1 MKKPQE
7 DAVKEPEQPLLRSP
21 GRSSEGACR
30 AFFSCKILIERSI
43 MTENREINKARSQKT
58 VKPCNCRELLSYS
71 RDQGTAGRIFSTV
84 LSAILCILILFSS
97 PDMYVRAEEGYDDVA
112 GSTSM
117 GKTNEK
123 LAPYGMTPVSGNM
136 IKDGEYIVGTE
147 CSSSFFH
154 IEEAKLIVRDG
165 KMTALLTMSSS
176 SYLLVYP
183 GTAEEAAA
191 APYEDYIPSV
201 EIDTWDTFTIPVE
214 ALDAELDLAAF
225 SKKKKK
231 WYPRKILF
239 HAADIPADCLLFEYP
254 DYDRISQALA
264 LYDEAHGT
272 GEGEESKTET
282 GSAEKTGAGSSEK
295 NGAGTPEKIGVGSS
309 EKTGDSSPEK
319 TETGSSEKTG
329 TEKAVQNTESRAVQI
344 DLSDG
349 EYSIEVSLAGGSGR
363 ASVTTPT
370 WMIVRESK
378 AYARLLWSS
387 PYYDYMILDG
397 KKYLNETTDGGSS
410 SFTIPIT
417 AMDAPMEIIADTTA
431 MGDPVEIEYT
441 LTFYEDTIGS
451 KSRVPQEGALRVLA
465 GAAVFIV
472 VGGILNHLIKKRRR

>member
-1 MKKPQE
+1 
-7 DAVKEPEQPLLRSP
+7 
-21 GRSSEGACR
+21 
-30 AFFSCKILIERSI
+30 
-43 MTENREINKARSQKT
+43 MTENREMIKTKTQKNAGRLNDRNHLPYLGTHRLYEGLLPARSSSFFDM
-58 VKPCNCRELLSYS
+58 RLLLS
-71 RDQGTAGRIFSTV
+71 V
-84 LSAILCILILFSS
+84 LLLILLSL
-97 PDMYVRAEEGYDDVA
+97 PAMYVRAEEGYDEVA

-117 GKTNEK
+117 GKTEEN
-123 LAPYGMTPVSGNM
+123 LAAYGMTPVSGNM

-154 IEEAKLIVRDG
+154 IEEAKLTVKGG
-165 KMTALLTMSSS
+165 KMSALLTMSSS

-214 ALDAELDLAAF
+214 ALDAELDLAAY

-239 HAADIPADCLLFEYP
+239 HAADIPADSLLFEYP
-254 DYDRISQALA
+254 DYDRISEALT
-264 LYDEAHGT
+264 LYDEFSEF
-272 GEGEESKTET
+272 GEGEES
-282 GSAEKTGAGSSEK
+282 GAGENKSES
-295 NGAGTPEKIGVGSS
+295 GSS
-309 EKTGDSSPEK
+309 EKTGSGSMENSGVGTAEK
-319 TETGSSEKTG
+319 TGDGSSEKTG
-329 TEKAVQNTESRAVQI
+329 TENREQNTEPQALPI
-344 DLSDG
+344 DLPDG

-370 WMIVRESK
+370 WMIVQEGR

-387 PYYDYMILDG
+387 PYYDFMILDG

-417 AMDAPMEIIADTTA
+417 AMDAPMEVIADTTA
-431 MGDPVEIEYT
+431 MGDPVEIDYT

-465 GAAVFIV
+465 GAAVFII
-472 VGGILNHLIKKRRR
+472 VGGIVNHFIKRRRR

>member
-1 MKKPQE
+1 
-7 DAVKEPEQPLLRSP
+7 
-21 GRSSEGACR
+21 
-30 AFFSCKILIERSI
+30 
-43 MTENREINKARSQKT
+43 MTENREMIKTRLQKT
-58 VKPCNCRELLSYS
+58 AGSHDRRGLLSYS
-71 RDQGTAGRIFSTV
+71 RGHRTAGMIFSPKLSSFFRTLLL
-84 LSAILCILILFSS
+84 LSALLSILLTL
-97 PDMYVRAEEGYDDVA
+97 PAMEVRAEKGYDEVA
-112 GSTSM
+112 GSASM
-117 GKTNEK
+117 GKTNEN

-154 IEEAKLIVRDG
+154 IEEAKLTVKEG

-214 ALDAELDLAAF
+214 ALDAELDLAAY

-239 HAADIPADCLLFEYP
+239 HAADIPADSLLFEYP
-254 DYDRISQALA
+254 DYDRIGEALT
-264 LYDEAHGT
+264 LYEEFSEF
-272 GEGEESKTET
+272 GEGGESKTEESKAEESKAEG
-282 GSAEKTGAGSSEK
+282 GSPEKSGS
-295 NGAGTPEKIGVGSS
+295 GTPEKAEGG
-309 EKTGDSSPEK
+309 SPEK
-319 TETGSSEKTG
+319 SGSGTYEKTG
-329 TEKAVQNTESRAVQI
+329 TEKGEQNAEPQAAPT
-344 DLSDG
+344 DLPDG

-370 WMIVRESK
+370 WMIVQEGR

-397 KKYLNETTDGGSS
+397 KKYVNETTDGGSS

-417 AMDAPMEIIADTTA
+417 AMDAPMEVIADTTA
-431 MGDPVEIEYT
+431 MGDPVEIDYT

-465 GAAVFIV
+465 GAAVFII
-472 VGGILNHLIKKRRR
+472 VGGIVNHFIKRRRR

>member
-1 MKKPQE
+1 
-7 DAVKEPEQPLLRSP
+7 
-21 GRSSEGACR
+21 
-30 AFFSCKILIERSI
+30 
-43 MTENREINKARSQKT
+43 MTKTKFQKT
-58 VKPCNCRELLSYS
+58 AKPGDFRELLSYS
-71 RDQGTAGRIFSTV
+71 GDKTAAGRIVSAL
-84 LSAILCILILFSS
+84 LSALLCILILLSL
-97 PDMYVRAEEGYDDVA
+97 PAMHVRAEEGYDEVA
-112 GSTSM
+112 GSSSM
-117 GKTNEK
+117 GQTDED

-136 IKDGEYIVGTE
+136 IKDGEYIVSTE

-154 IEEAKLIVRDG
+154 IEEAKLTVKDG

-183 GTAEEAAA
+183 GTAEQAAA

-201 EIDTWDTFTIPVE
+201 EIDTWDTFTIPVQ

-239 HAADIPADCLLFEYP
+239 HAADIPAESLLFEYP

-264 LYDEAHGT
+264 LYDEAD
-272 GEGEESKTET
+272 EIEETAQTEET
-282 GSAEKTGAGSSEK
+282 
-295 NGAGTPEKIGVGSS
+295 VQ
-309 EKTGDSSPEK
+309 
-319 TETGSSEKTG
+319 TEEPVQ
-329 TEKAVQNTESRAVQI
+329 TEETVQNTEPQAIQI
-344 DLSDG
+344 DLPDG
-349 EYSIEVSLAGGSGR
+349 EYSVEVSLAGGSGR

-370 WMIVRESK
+370 WMNVQEGR

-397 KKYLNETTDGGSS
+397 RQYLNETEDGGSS
-410 SFTIPIT
+410 SFTIPVT
-417 AMDAPMEIIADTTA
+417 AMDEPMKVIADTTA

-441 LTFYEDTIGS
+441 LTFYKDTIGS

-472 VGGILNHLIKKRRR
+472 AGGIMNHFIKKRRR

>member
-1 MKKPQE
+1 
-7 DAVKEPEQPLLRSP
+7 
-21 GRSSEGACR
+21 
-30 AFFSCKILIERSI
+30 
-43 MTENREINKARSQKT
+43 MTENREMIKTKTQKKAGRLNDRNHLPYLGTHRLQGALLPARRSSFFDILLLFS
-58 VKPCNCRELLSYS
+58 VMLLILLSLP
-71 RDQGTAGRIFSTV
+71 V
-84 LSAILCILILFSS
+84 
-97 PDMYVRAEEGYDDVA
+97 MYVRAEEGYDEVA
-112 GSTSM
+112 GPTSM
-117 GKTNEK
+117 GKTEEN
-123 LAPYGMTPVSGNM
+123 LAVYGMTPVSGNM

-154 IEEAKLIVRDG
+154 IEEAKLTVKEG

-214 ALDAELDLAAF
+214 ALDAELDLAAY

-239 HAADIPADCLLFEYP
+239 HAADIPADSLLFEYP
-254 DYDRISQALA
+254 DYDRISQALT
-264 LYDEAHGT
+264 LYEEFSEF
-272 GEGEESKTET
+272 GEGEESEAGENKSESGNPEIT
-282 GSAEKTGAGSSEK
+282 GSGSMENSGVGTAEKTGDGSTEK
-295 NGAGTPEKIGVGSS
+295 P
-309 EKTGDSSPEK
+309 
-319 TETGSSEKTG
+319 G
-329 TEKAVQNTESRAVQI
+329 TEKREQNTEPQALPVE
-344 DLSDG
+344 LPDG
-349 EYSIEVSLAGGSGR
+349 EYSVEVSLAGGSGR

-370 WMIVRESK
+370 WMIVQEGR

-397 KKYLNETTDGGSS
+397 KKYVNETTDGGSS

-417 AMDAPMEIIADTTA
+417 AMDAPMEVIADTTA
-431 MGDPVEIEYT
+431 MGDPVEIDYT

-465 GAAVFIV
+465 GAAVFII
-472 VGGILNHLIKKRRR
+472 VGGIVNHFIKRRRR

>member
-1 MKKPQE
+1 MIKTRSKKTA
-7 DAVKEPEQPLLRSP
+7 DT
-21 GRSSEGACR
+21 GH
-30 AFFSCKILIERSI
+30 
-43 MTENREINKARSQKT
+43 
-58 VKPCNCRELLSYS
+58 CREMLSYS
-71 RDQGTAGRIFSTV
+71 IDRRFAGRV
-84 LSAILCILILFSS
+84 LSRMLSALLCLLILLSL
-97 PDMYVRAEEGYDDVA
+97 PAIHVRAEEGYDQVA
-112 GSTSM
+112 GSASM
-117 GKTNEK
+117 GKTNEN

-147 CSSSFFH
+147 CSSSFCH
-154 IEEAKLIVRDG
+154 IEEAKLTVKDG

-214 ALDAELDLAAF
+214 ALDTELDLAAF

-239 HAADIPADCLLFEYP
+239 HAADLPADSLLFAYP
-254 DYDRISQALA
+254 DYERISKALT
-264 LYDEAHGT
+264 LYDEA
-272 GEGEESKTET
+272 GEFREDPQTE
-282 GSAEKTGAGSSEK
+282 AETVAQITE
-295 NGAGTPEKIGVGSS
+295 PEALQ
-309 EKTGDSSPEK
+309 T
-319 TETGSSEKTG
+319 
-329 TEKAVQNTESRAVQI
+329 
-344 DLSDG
+344 DLPDG
-349 EYSIEVSLAGGSGR
+349 EYSIEVSLSGGSGR

-370 WMIVRESK
+370 WMNVQDGE

-397 KKYLNETTDGGSS
+397 RKYLNETTDGGSS

-417 AMDAPMEIIADTTA
+417 AMDAPVEIIADTTA

-472 VGGILNHLIKKRRR
+472 AGGILNHFIKKRRR

>member
-1 MKKPQE
+1 MRIT
-7 DAVKEPEQPLLRSP
+7 KEQIIAGGHNYRNHL
-21 GRSSEGACR
+21 
-30 AFFSCKILIERSI
+30 SCF
-43 MTENREINKARSQKT
+43 
-58 VKPCNCRELLSYS
+58 
-71 RDQGTAGRIFSTV
+71 GTHRFRWGVLPAV
-84 LSAILCILILFSS
+84 LSAFLWILLLLSFPAMHVC
-97 PDMYVRAEEGYDDVA
+97 AEEGYDEVA

-117 GKTNEK
+117 GKTEEN
-123 LAPYGMTPVSGNM
+123 LASYGMTPVSGNM
-136 IKDGEYIVGTE
+136 IRDGEYIVGTE

-154 IEEAKLIVRDG
+154 IEEARLTVKDG

-214 ALDAELDLAAF
+214 ALDAELDLAAY

-239 HAADIPADCLLFEYP
+239 HASDIPEDSLLFEYP

-264 LYDEAHGT
+264 LYDEA
-272 GEGEESKTET
+272 EEFGEESEGKAGAGTPK
-282 GSAEKTGAGSSEK
+282 KTGAGASKKTGSGSSK
-295 NGAGTPEKIGVGSS
+295 KTGSGSS
-309 EKTGDSSPEK
+309 EKTES
-319 TETGSSEKTG
+319 GSSEKKG
-329 TEKAVQNTESRAVQI
+329 RENAEQNTEAQALQI
-344 DLSDG
+344 DIPDG

-370 WMIVRESK
+370 WMNVQEGR

-387 PYYDYMILDG
+387 PYYDYMILEG
-397 KKYLNETTDGGSS
+397 RKYLNETTDGGSS

-431 MGDPVEIEYT
+431 MGDPVEIDYT

-465 GAAVFIV
+465 GAVVFII
-472 VGGILNHLIKKRRR
+472 VGGIVNHFIKKRRR

>member
-1 MKKPQE
+1 
-7 DAVKEPEQPLLRSP
+7 
-21 GRSSEGACR
+21 
-30 AFFSCKILIERSI
+30 
-43 MTENREINKARSQKT
+43 MTKTKFQKT
-58 VKPCNCRELLSYS
+58 AKPGDFRELLSYS
-71 RDQGTAGRIFSTV
+71 GDKTAAGRIVSAL
-84 LSAILCILILFSS
+84 LSALLCILILLSL
-97 PDMYVRAEEGYDDVA
+97 PAMHVRAEEGYDEVA
-112 GSTSM
+112 GSSSM
-117 GKTNEK
+117 GQTDED

-136 IKDGEYIVGTE
+136 IKDGEYIVSTE

-154 IEEAKLIVRDG
+154 IEEAKLTVKDG

-183 GTAEEAAA
+183 GTAEQAAA

-201 EIDTWDTFTIPVE
+201 EIDTWDTFTIPVQ

-239 HAADIPADCLLFEYP
+239 HAADIPADSLLFEYP

-264 LYDEAHGT
+264 LYDEADEIEETAQTEGT
-272 GEGEESKTET
+272 VQTEET
-282 GSAEKTGAGSSEK
+282 
-295 NGAGTPEKIGVGSS
+295 
-309 EKTGDSSPEK
+309 
-319 TETGSSEKTG
+319 
-329 TEKAVQNTESRAVQI
+329 VQNTEPQAIQI
-344 DLSDG
+344 DLPDG
-349 EYSIEVSLAGGSGR
+349 EYSVEVSLAGGSGR

-370 WMIVRESK
+370 WMNVQEGR

-397 KKYLNETTDGGSS
+397 RQYLNETEDGGSS
-410 SFTIPIT
+410 SFTIPVT
-417 AMDAPMEIIADTTA
+417 AMDEPMKVIADTTA

-441 LTFYEDTIGS
+441 LTFYKDTIGS

-472 VGGILNHLIKKRRR
+472 VGGIINHFIKKRRR

>member
-1 MKKPQE
+1 MIIT
-7 DAVKEPEQPLLRSP
+7 KEQIKAGGHNYRNHL
-21 GRSSEGACR
+21 
-30 AFFSCKILIERSI
+30 SCF
-43 MTENREINKARSQKT
+43 
-58 VKPCNCRELLSYS
+58 
-71 RDQGTAGRIFSTV
+71 GTHRFRWGVLPAV
-84 LSAILCILILFSS
+84 LSAFLWILLLLSFPAMHVC
-97 PDMYVRAEEGYDDVA
+97 AEEGYDEVA

-117 GKTNEK
+117 GKTEEN
-123 LAPYGMTPVSGNM
+123 LASYGMTPVSGNM
-136 IKDGEYIVGTE
+136 IRDGEYIVGTE

-154 IEEAKLIVRDG
+154 IEEARLTVKDG

-176 SYLLVYP
+176 SYLLVYL

-214 ALDAELDLAAF
+214 ALDAELDLAAY

-239 HAADIPADCLLFEYP
+239 HASDIPADSLLFEYP
-254 DYDRISQALA
+254 DYDRISRALA
-264 LYDEAHGT
+264 LYDEA
-272 GEGEESKTET
+272 EEFGEETESKAGAGASKKT
-282 GSAEKTGAGSSEK
+282 GSGSSK
-295 NGAGTPEKIGVGSS
+295 KTASGSS
-309 EKTGDSSPEK
+309 EKTEIA
-319 TETGSSEKTG
+319 SSEKKG
-329 TEKAVQNTESRAVQI
+329 KENAVQNTEAQALQI
-344 DLSDG
+344 DMPDG
-349 EYSIEVSLAGGSGR
+349 DYSIEVSLAGGSGR

-370 WMIVRESK
+370 WMNVQEGR

-387 PYYDYMILDG
+387 PYYDYMILEG
-397 KKYLNETTDGGSS
+397 RKYLNETTDGGSS

-431 MGDPVEIEYT
+431 MGDPVEIDYT

-465 GAAVFIV
+465 GAVVFII
-472 VGGILNHLIKKRRR
+472 VGGIVNHFIKKRRR

>member
-1 MKKPQE
+1 MT
-7 DAVKEPEQPLLRSP
+7 ST
-21 GRSSEGACR
+21 
-30 AFFSCKILIERSI
+30 ERSI
-43 MTENREINKARSQKT
+43 MTENRMMIIIKEQIKAGGH
-58 VKPCNCRELLSYS
+58 NCRNQLSCFATHRFRPGVLPAMLSAFLWILLLLSLP
-71 RDQGTAGRIFSTV
+71 AV
-84 LSAILCILILFSS
+84 HVC
-97 PDMYVRAEEGYDDVA
+97 AEEGYDEVA

-117 GKTNEK
+117 GKTEEN
-123 LAPYGMTPVSGNM
+123 LASYGMTPVSGNM
-136 IKDGEYIVGTE
+136 IRDGEYIVGTE

-154 IEEAKLIVRDG
+154 IEEARLTVKNG

-214 ALDAELDLAAF
+214 ALDAELDLAAY

-239 HAADIPADCLLFEYP
+239 HASDIPAASLLFEYP

-264 LYDEAHGT
+264 LYDEA
-272 GEGEESKTET
+272 EEFGEERESK
-282 GSAEKTGAGSSEK
+282 A
-295 NGAGTPEKIGVGSS
+295 GAGTPKKTGSGSS
-309 EKTGDSSPEK
+309 EKTES
-319 TETGSSEKTG
+319 GSSEKKG
-329 TEKAVQNTESRAVQI
+329 RENAVQNTEAQALQI
-344 DLSDG
+344 DIPDG
-349 EYSIEVSLAGGSGR
+349 DYSIEVSLAGGSGR

-370 WMIVRESK
+370 WMNVQEGR

-387 PYYDYMILDG
+387 PYYDYMILEG
-397 KKYLNETTDGGSS
+397 KKYLNETTDGGTS

-431 MGDPVEIEYT
+431 MGDPVEIDYT

-465 GAAVFIV
+465 GAAVFII
-472 VGGILNHLIKKRRR
+472 VGGIVNHFIKKRRR

>member
-1 MKKPQE
+1 
-7 DAVKEPEQPLLRSP
+7 
-21 GRSSEGACR
+21 
-30 AFFSCKILIERSI
+30 
-43 MTENREINKARSQKT
+43 MTENREMIKTKTQKRAGRLNDRNHLPYLGTHRLYEGLLPARSSSFFDMLL
-58 VKPCNCRELLSYS
+58 LLS
-71 RDQGTAGRIFSTV
+71 V
-84 LSAILCILILFSS
+84 LLLILLSL
-97 PDMYVRAEEGYDDVA
+97 PAMYVRAEEGYDEVA

-117 GKTNEK
+117 GKTEEN
-123 LAPYGMTPVSGNM
+123 LAVYGMTPVSGNM

-154 IEEAKLIVRDG
+154 IEEAKLTVKDG

-214 ALDAELDLAAF
+214 ALDAELDLAAY

-239 HAADIPADCLLFEYP
+239 HAADIPADSLLFEYP
-254 DYDRISQALA
+254 DYDRISEALT
-264 LYDEAHGT
+264 LYDEFSEF
-272 GEGEESKTET
+272 GEGEESGAGENKSESGNPEIT
-282 GSAEKTGAGSSEK
+282 GSGSMENSGVGTAEKTG
-295 NGAGTPEKIGVGSS
+295 
-309 EKTGDSSPEK
+309 D
-319 TETGSSEKTG
+319 GSSEKTG
-329 TEKAVQNTESRAVQI
+329 TENREQNTEPQALPV
-344 DLSDG
+344 DLPDG
-349 EYSIEVSLAGGSGR
+349 EYSIEVSLAGGGGR

-370 WMIVRESK
+370 WMIVQKGRV
-378 AYARLLWSS
+378 YARLLWSS

-417 AMDAPMEIIADTTA
+417 AMDAPMEVIADTTA
-431 MGDPVEIEYT
+431 MGDPVEIDYT

-451 KSRVPQEGALRVLA
+451 KSRVPQEGALQVLA
-465 GAAVFIV
+465 GAAVFII
-472 VGGILNHLIKKRRR
+472 VGGIVNHFIKRRRR

>member
-1 MKKPQE
+1 
-7 DAVKEPEQPLLRSP
+7 
-21 GRSSEGACR
+21 
-30 AFFSCKILIERSI
+30 
-43 MTENREINKARSQKT
+43 MTKTKFQKT
-58 VKPCNCRELLSYS
+58 AKPGDFRELLSYS
-71 RDQGTAGRIFSTV
+71 GDKTAAGRIVSAL
-84 LSAILCILILFSS
+84 LSALLCILILLSL
-97 PDMYVRAEEGYDDVA
+97 PAMHVRAEEGYDEVA
-112 GSTSM
+112 GSSSM
-117 GKTNEK
+117 GQTDED

-136 IKDGEYIVGTE
+136 IKDGEYIVSTE

-154 IEEAKLIVRDG
+154 IEEAKLTVKDG

-183 GTAEEAAA
+183 GTAEQAAA

-201 EIDTWDTFTIPVE
+201 EIDTWDTFTIPVQ

-239 HAADIPADCLLFEYP
+239 HAADIPADALLFEYP
-254 DYDRISQALA
+254 DYDRISQALT
-264 LYDEAHGT
+264 LYEEFSEF
-272 GEGEESKTET
+272 GEGEESEAGENKSET
-282 GSAEKTGAGSSEK
+282 GNPEITGSGSMENSGVGTAEKTGDGSTEK
-295 NGAGTPEKIGVGSS
+295 P
-309 EKTGDSSPEK
+309 
-319 TETGSSEKTG
+319 G
-329 TEKAVQNTESRAVQI
+329 TEKREQNTEPQALPVE
-344 DLSDG
+344 LPDG
-349 EYSIEVSLAGGSGR
+349 EYSVEVSLAGGSGR

-370 WMIVRESK
+370 WMIVQEGR

-397 KKYLNETTDGGSS
+397 KKYVNETTDGGSS

-417 AMDAPMEIIADTTA
+417 AMDAPMEVIADTTA
-431 MGDPVEIEYT
+431 MGDPVEIDYT

-465 GAAVFIV
+465 GAAVFII
-472 VGGILNHLIKKRRR
+472 VGGIVNHFIKRRRR

>member
-1 MKKPQE
+1 MIKTR
-7 DAVKEPEQPLLRSP
+7 L
-21 GRSSEGACR
+21 
-30 AFFSCKILIERSI
+30 
-43 MTENREINKARSQKT
+43 QKT
-58 VKPCNCRELLSYS
+58 AGSHDRRGLLSYS
-71 RDQGTAGRIFSTV
+71 RGHRTAGMIFSPKLSSFFRTLLL
-84 LSAILCILILFSS
+84 LSALLSILLTL
-97 PDMYVRAEEGYDDVA
+97 PAMEVRAEKGYDEVA
-112 GSTSM
+112 GSASM
-117 GKTNEK
+117 GKTNEN

-154 IEEAKLIVRDG
+154 IEEAKLTVKEG

-214 ALDAELDLAAF
+214 ALDAELDLAAY

-239 HAADIPADCLLFEYP
+239 HAADIPADSLLFEYP
-254 DYDRISQALA
+254 DYDRIGEALT
-264 LYDEAHGT
+264 LYEEFSEF
-272 GEGEESKTET
+272 GEGGESKTEESKEESKAEG
-282 GSAEKTGAGSSEK
+282 GSPEKSGSGTPEKAEGGSPEKSGSGTPEKAEGGYTEKTGAGS
-295 NGAGTPEKIGVGSS
+295 PEKSGS
-309 EKTGDSSPEK
+309 
-319 TETGSSEKTG
+319 GSGEKTG
-329 TEKAVQNTESRAVQI
+329 TEKGEQNTEPQAAPT
-344 DLSDG
+344 DLPDG

-370 WMIVRESK
+370 WMIVQEGRT
-378 AYARLLWSS
+378 YARLLWSS

-410 SFTIPIT
+410 SFTVPVT
-417 AMDAPMEIIADTTA
+417 AMDAPMEIVADTTA
-431 MGDPVEIEYT
+431 MGDPVEIDYT

-465 GAAVFIV
+465 GAAVFII
-472 VGGILNHLIKKRRR
+472 VGGIANHFIKRRRR

>member
-1 MKKPQE
+1 
-7 DAVKEPEQPLLRSP
+7 
-21 GRSSEGACR
+21 
-30 AFFSCKILIERSI
+30 
-43 MTENREINKARSQKT
+43 MTENREMIKTKTQKKAGRLNDRNHLPYLGTHRLQGALLPARRSSFFDILLLFS
-58 VKPCNCRELLSYS
+58 VMLLILLSLP
-71 RDQGTAGRIFSTV
+71 V
-84 LSAILCILILFSS
+84 
-97 PDMYVRAEEGYDDVA
+97 MYVRAEEGYDEVA
-112 GSTSM
+112 GPTSM
-117 GKTNEK
+117 GKTEEN
-123 LAPYGMTPVSGNM
+123 LAVYGMTPVSGNM

-154 IEEAKLIVRDG
+154 IEEAKLTVKGG

-214 ALDAELDLAAF
+214 ALDAELDLAAY

-239 HAADIPADCLLFEYP
+239 HASDIPADSLLFEYP

-264 LYDEAHGT
+264 LYDEA
-272 GEGEESKTET
+272 EEFGEESEGKAGAGTPKKTGAGTSKKTGSGSSEKTET
-282 GSAEKTGAGSSEK
+282 GSAEK
-295 NGAGTPEKIGVGSS
+295 NGRENP
-309 EKTGDSSPEK
+309 
-319 TETGSSEKTG
+319 
-329 TEKAVQNTESRAVQI
+329 VQNTEPLALQI
-344 DLSDG
+344 DMPDG

-363 ASVTTPT
+363 ASVTSPT
-370 WMIVRESK
+370 WMNVQEGR

-417 AMDAPMEIIADTTA
+417 AMDAPMEVIADTTA
-431 MGDPVEIEYT
+431 MGDHVEIDYT

-465 GAAVFIV
+465 GAAVFII
-472 VGGILNHLIKKRRR
+472 VGGIVNHFIKRRRR

>member
-1 MKKPQE
+1 MIII
-7 DAVKEPEQPLLRSP
+7 KEQ
-21 GRSSEGACR
+21 
-30 AFFSCKILIERSI
+30 I
-43 MTENREINKARSQKT
+43 KAGGH
-58 VKPCNCRELLSYS
+58 NCRNQLSCFATHRFRPGVLPAMLSAFLWILLLLSLP
-71 RDQGTAGRIFSTV
+71 AV
-84 LSAILCILILFSS
+84 HVC
-97 PDMYVRAEEGYDDVA
+97 AEEGYDEVA
-112 GSTSM
+112 GSASM
-117 GKTNEK
+117 GKTEEN
-123 LAPYGMTPVSGNM
+123 LASYGMTPVSGNM
-136 IKDGEYIVGTE
+136 VRDGEYIVGTE

-154 IEEAKLIVRDG
+154 IEEARLTVKDG

-214 ALDAELDLAAF
+214 ALDAELDLAAY

-239 HAADIPADCLLFEYP
+239 HASDIPADSLLFEYP
-254 DYDRISQALA
+254 DYDRISRALA
-264 LYDEAHGT
+264 LYDEA
-272 GEGEESKTET
+272 EEFGEERESKAGAGNSKKTEF
-282 GSAEKTGAGSSEK
+282 GSSEK
-295 NGAGTPEKIGVGSS
+295 KGREKS
-309 EKTGDSSPEK
+309 
-319 TETGSSEKTG
+319 
-329 TEKAVQNTESRAVQI
+329 VQNTEAQALQI
-344 DLSDG
+344 DIPDG

-370 WMIVRESK
+370 WMNVQKGR

-431 MGDPVEIEYT
+431 MGDPVEIDYT

-465 GAAVFIV
+465 GAAVFII
-472 VGGILNHLIKKRRR
+472 VGGIVNHFIKKRRR